1 MASLSKRTSASW
13 WWTMILPKFTL
24 PKFRFMV
31 HEKWSNVLFLHWRIP
46 SHLEDILKNCTSPFL
61 LDRFDG
67 SLWIGLILL
76 TEENVGPSIGR
87 TKWTCVTHHGINV
100 RTYVQ
105 GIDRDDNDDDDDDDA
120 DDDGVTT
127 HDINNNNI
135 NTEKNC
141 SQSRGIYFSSLEC
154 DDEFT
159 SFGANF
165 FGMPYQVARMIR
177 NYNFIA
183 SEGKNQQGNDYLRK
197 RHYRV
202 RSERLRSATP
212 SFFRM
217 LYRNLLQWPSS
228 ILYYINHFRNN
239 TNSNSNN
246 LLQDNENTKND
257 QLISSIS
264 SPTIVQVDTK
274 QTQQFTVD
282 CSWNVCDRSCEDN
295 AQPRT
300 QQEEKDEDNG
310 NGNGKDLDNKQFSKW
325 AVERYFVYTQK
336 YSCSWRGEVE
346 HEPWPVVSSKKKV
359 ELEHLEIANIDTY
372 EPENMRPII
381 SYMAK
386 TSPDSILFSPGV
398 GPVQFNMLQPVS

>member
-1 MASLSKRTSASW
+1 M
-13 WWTMILPKFTL
+13 LPKVII

-31 HEKWSNVLFLHWRIP
+31 HDRWSNVLFLHWRIP

-76 TEENVGPSIGR
+76 TEENVGPSVGR

-105 GIDRDDNDDDDDDDA
+105 GIDRDDDNDDDDDDA
-120 DDDGVTT
+120 DDARATT
-127 HDINNNNI
+127 NGNNNNNN
-135 NTEKNC
+135 NTEKINN
-141 SQSRGIYFSSLEC
+141 QPRGIHFSSLEC

-177 NYNFIA
+177 NYNFTT
-183 SEGKNQQGNDYLRK
+183 SDETNQQENEYKRK
-197 RHYRV
+197 RHYYRI

-217 LYRNLLQWPSS
+217 LFRNLLQWPSRT
-228 ILYYINHFRNN
+228 LHYC
-239 TNSNSNN
+239 TNSKLRNDKNSNNNN
-246 LLQDNENTKND
+246 LLQDKNTKND
-257 QLISSIS
+257 RLLSSVS
-264 SPTIVQVDTK
+264 SPNIVQVDTEH
-274 QTQQFTVD
+274 TQQFTVD
-282 CSWNVCDRSCEDN
+282 CSWNVCERSREDN
-295 AQPRT
+295 AHSQT
-300 QQEEKDEDNG
+300 QEEEKDEDND
-310 NGNGKDLDNKQFSKW
+310 NHNDEDLDNNQFSKW
-325 AVERYFVYTQK
+325 AVERYFVYTHK
-336 YSCSWRGEVE
+336 YSFSWRGEVE

-359 ELEHLEIANIDTY
+359 ELEHLEITNIDTY
-372 EPENMRPII
+372 EPKSMRPII
-381 SYMAK
+381 SYMSE
-386 TSPDSILFSPGV
+386 TSPDSILSSPGV